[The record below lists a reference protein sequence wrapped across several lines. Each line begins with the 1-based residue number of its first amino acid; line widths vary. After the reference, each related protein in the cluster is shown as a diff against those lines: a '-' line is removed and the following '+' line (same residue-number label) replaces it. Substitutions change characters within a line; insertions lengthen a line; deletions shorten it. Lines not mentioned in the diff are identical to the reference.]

1 MTFSELYGKVLFL
14 FIKKF
19 EEAKNEKG
27 RKTVVSKAADAV
39 KKSKDLLEN
48 AEDLPKDL
56 PTVRIFSILLVLW
69 LIYDSFLQAIRRHIK
84 GSAKKES
91 SKDVQ
96 DDVERPKK
104 AKTTY
109 NARDIIK
116 YNHREKID
124 SEIAMKPNSKRYLG
138 SYQRAVTTILAGMED
153 EEMEE
158 IQNVVDLWNEE
169 GAPSELQLKFVL
181 NISTFRSFLLFW
193 LII

>member
-1 MTFSELYGKVLFL
+1 MTFSELYGKVLFP

-19 EEAKNEKG
+19 EDAKNEKG
-27 RKTVVSKAADAV
+27 RKTVVNKAADAV

-56 PTVRIFSILLVLW
+56 PTVRIFSILRVLW

-109 NARDIIK
+109 NARDVIK
-116 YNHREKID
+116 YNHWEKID
-124 SEIAMKPNSKRYLG
+124 SEIAIKPNSKRYLG
-138 SYQRAVTTILAGMED
+138 AYQRAVTTILAGMED